1 MVQIRPSPLTSQ
13 AVAAISGEQREM
25 TALVACFERPSRT
38 REGRISASFDTV
50 RVCLSAR
57 TQVGS
62 VSQLLRLTPRGPG
75 CGCSGHEQATE
86 NGQQYL
92 TDSRRRV

>member
-1 MVQIRPSPLTSQ
+1 MVQIRPSPPTSQ
-13 AVAAISGEQREM
+13 VVAAISGEQREM
-25 TALVACFERPSRT
+25 TALVVCFEHPSRT

-62 VSQLLRLTPRGPG
+62 VSQLLRLNAAGT
-75 CGCSGHEQATE
+75 
-86 NGQQYL
+86 L
-92 TDSRRRV
+92 VTDVADMSRRLRMASNT